1 MLWPAIPVDRRPFI
15 SGRLSWN
22 TWTTL
27 RTSTWLKN
35 GWKTSE
41 QAEAAP
47 TLSRKWSGNLVW
59 RIEFDEA
66 AKKELARLDRQVQ
79 VQIQRFLRERIATEE
94 DPRRFGESLRGNLS
108 GFWKYRVGDYRIVAE
123 IREED
128 VLVLV
133 VRIGHRSKVYGG
145 H

>member
-1 MLWPAIPVDRRPFI
+1 M
-15 SGRLSWN
+15 
-22 TWTTL
+22 
-27 RTSTWLKN
+27 
-35 GWKTSE
+35 
-41 QAEAAP
+41 
-47 TLSRKWSGNLVW
+47 VW
-59 RIEFDEA
+59 RIEFDEP

-94 DPRRFGESLRGNLS
+94 DPRRFGGSLRGNLS

-123 IREED
+123 IREEE

-133 VRIGHRSKVYGG
+133 VRIGHRSKVYGE

>member
-1 MLWPAIPVDRRPFI
+1 M
-15 SGRLSWN
+15 
-22 TWTTL
+22 
-27 RTSTWLKN
+27 
-35 GWKTSE
+35 
-41 QAEAAP
+41 
-47 TLSRKWSGNLVW
+47 VW
-59 RIEFDEA
+59 RIEFDEP

-79 VQIQRFLRERIATEE
+79 IQIQRFLRERIATED

-123 IREED
+123 IREEE

-133 VRIGHRSKVYGG
+133 VRIGHRSRVYRG